1 MTEPPTPPASQNSE
15 IMARGQQILQLASI
29 RGKLAFMQT
38 MLEEAQ
44 VQSSMI
50 RIGLRGESDPNEVKA
65 LLDTLQGIAIE
76 IEQAMGLMKLT
87 CRRATGDKH

>member
-1 MTEPPTPPASQNSE
+1 MTEPPTPPPSQGSE
-15 IMARGQQILQLASI
+15 LMARGQQILQLASI

-44 VQSSMI
+44 MQASTI
-50 RIGLRGESDPNEVKA
+50 RFGLRDESDPNEVKA

-87 CRRATGDKH
+87 CRRTACDKH